1 MLCVILSTGWLFSS
15 FSAKAVK
22 KRSWKLITITVIFLF
37 STCTPNGHFGLDQF
51 LHKCIWMYQDRDK
64 HFRRE
69 RKLHESWQEKKLS
82 IYIPSPDRTE
92 RFFHRFFLFVLFFF
106 VFAFSLF
113 PSCLLWHKL
122 VYHLITCQVGFKALL
137 KARCPVKMVHY
148 NSCDLWR
155 LRMDTNK
162 VVLPP
167 PSLKRN
173 IRIMGQNIF
182 KESTSP
188 ASKTK
193 SNIIRTHNFSSL
205 LLCFVTKYSVLRP
218 PIGCSGFPLF
228 EGRDIRDCKAKSGRD
243 SRL

>member
-1 MLCVILSTGWLFSS
+1 MT
-15 FSAKAVK
+15 
-22 KRSWKLITITVIFLF
+22 
-37 STCTPNGHFGLDQF
+37 
-51 LHKCIWMYQDRDK
+51 
-64 HFRRE
+64 
-69 RKLHESWQEKKLS
+69 EKKNS
-82 IYIPSPDRTE
+82 QYIYIPSPDRTE
-92 RFFHRFFLFVLFFF
+92 RFFHRFFFVCLFFF

-137 KARCPVKMVHY
+137 KARYPVKMVHY

-155 LRMDTNK
+155 HKQSSTPP
-162 VVLPP
+162 PP

-182 KESTSP
+182 KESTCP

-205 LLCFVTKYSVLRP
+205 LLCFVTKYSALRP
-218 PIGCSGFPLF
+218 PRLFGISLIWRSGH
-228 EGRDIRDCKAKSGRD
+228 SG
-243 SRL
+243 L